1 MTEKEIQKRL
11 EREEAEENSE
21 KEVSKSLTVNDILD
35 KLEEEIIDDNDNKSV
50 QITLFP
56 PNCDV
61 IDSQSSR
68 LRETRSEARRELR
81 RPRALRLR
89 EPRSEGRRELRRP
102 RTLEEALMMTVLC
115 YQQVEVVTRMF

>member
-1 MTEKEIQKRL
+1 MTEKEIQERL

-56 PNCDV
+56 PVCDA
-61 IDSQSSR
+61 IDSDGDSGQGSQD
-68 LRETRSEARRELR
+68 RRQ
-81 RPRALRLR
+81 
-89 EPRSEGRRELRRP
+89 EGSQEDLKP
-102 RTLEEALMMTVLC
+102 
-115 YQQVEVVTRMF
+115 

>member
-1 MTEKEIQKRL
+1 MTEKEIQERL

-56 PNCDV
+56 PNCDAILTCPFLILWPSTTKV
-61 IDSQSSR
+61 
-68 LRETRSEARRELR
+68 
-81 RPRALRLR
+81 
-89 EPRSEGRRELRRP
+89 
-102 RTLEEALMMTVLC
+102 
-115 YQQVEVVTRMF
+115 

>member
-1 MTEKEIQKRL
+1 MTEKEIQERL

-56 PNCDV
+56 PNCDA
-61 IDSQSSR
+61 IDSDG
-68 LRETRSEARRELR
+68 EDAPT
-81 RPRALRLR
+81 
-89 EPRSEGRRELRRP
+89 
-102 RTLEEALMMTVLC
+102 C
-115 YQQVEVVTRMF
+115 MFSHLIFQENC

>member
-1 MTEKEIQKRL
+1 MTEKEIQERL

-56 PNCDV
+56 PNCDA
-61 IDSQSSR
+61 IDSDVDSDD
-68 LRETRSEARRELR
+68 EAR
-81 RPRALRLR
+81 
-89 EPRSEGRRELRRP
+89 G
-102 RTLEEALMMTVLC
+102 
-115 YQQVEVVTRMF
+115 

>member
-1 MTEKEIQKRL
+1 MTEKEIQERL

-56 PNCDV
+56 PNCHA
-61 IDSQSSR
+61 IDSDGDSDD
-68 LRETRSEARRELR
+68 EDA
-81 RPRALRLR
+81 PRACSRIFQ
-89 EPRSEGRRELRRP
+89 EN
-102 RTLEEALMMTVLC
+102 C
-115 YQQVEVVTRMF
+115 

>member
-1 MTEKEIQKRL
+1 MTEKEIQERL

-56 PNCDV
+56 PNCV
-61 IDSQSSR
+61 FASLHLQC
-68 LRETRSEARRELR
+68 LYLYSE
-81 RPRALRLR
+81 
-89 EPRSEGRRELRRP
+89 
-102 RTLEEALMMTVLC
+102 
-115 YQQVEVVTRMF
+115 

>member
-1 MTEKEIQKRL
+1 MTEKEIQERL

-56 PNCDV
+56 PNCDA
-61 IDSQSSR
+61 IDS
-68 LRETRSEARRELR
+68 
-81 RPRALRLR
+81 
-89 EPRSEGRRELRRP
+89 EGS
-102 RTLEEALMMTVLC
+102 
-115 YQQVEVVTRMF
+115 

>member
-1 MTEKEIQKRL
+1 MTEKEIQERL

-56 PNCDV
+56 PNCDA
-61 IDSQSSR
+61 IDS
-68 LRETRSEARRELR
+68 ETTNLFTQQA
-81 RPRALRLR
+81 
-89 EPRSEGRRELRRP
+89 
-102 RTLEEALMMTVLC
+102 TVTPEFP
-115 YQQVEVVTRMF
+115 VKG